1 MPTLEAIIEAF
12 GPALARVAASYE
24 ADLGLREDLIQDILI
39 SIHRALPN
47 LRDETRLA
55 PFVFRIAHNRGVSHV
70 VRERSASKGRVALTP
85 EDQVDTLR
93 DQGDTPEQIYAAL
106 ERAARLAAA
115 VHRLELPYRQVMTL
129 VLEDLSHAQIA
140 ETLGLTVS
148 NVAVRVN
155 RAKAMLKEFLS
166 DDR

>member
-1 MPTLEAIIEAF
+1 MPTLEAIITAF

-24 ADLGLREDLIQDILI
+24 ADLGLREDLTQDILI
-39 SIHRALPN
+39 SIHRELPN

-70 VRERSASKGRVALTP
+70 VRERTARSGLVALMP
-85 EDQVDTLR
+85 EYQIDTLT
-93 DQGDTPEQIYAAL
+93 DQGDTPEQTYVAWQRA
-106 ERAARLAAA
+106 ERLTAA
-115 VHRLELPYRQVMTL
+115 VHRLALPYRQVMTL

-140 ETLGLTVS
+140 EALGLTVS

-155 RAKAMLKEFLS
+155 RAKAMLKELLS
-166 DDR
+166 DDQ

>member
-1 MPTLEAIIEAF
+1 MHTLEAVIGAY

-24 ADLGLREDLIQDILI
+24 ADLALREDLLQDILMA
-39 SIHRALPN
+39 IHRALPS

-70 VRERSASKGRVALTP
+70 IRERSARAGLVAAAHEHQT
-85 EDQVDTLR
+85 E
-93 DQGDTPEQIYAAL
+93 TPEQSYLAQ
-106 ERAARLAAA
+106 ERGERLTSAVRRLA
-115 VHRLELPYRQVMTL
+115 LPYRQVMTL
-129 VLEDLSHAQIA
+129 LLEDLSHAEIG

-155 RAKAMLKEFLS
+155 RAKAMLKELLN
-166 DDR
+166 DDQ